1 MPRCSTSA
9 LSWWSTIRRSTAT
22 SLTGRRLAS
31 RGFWLVRLLLALY
44 VFVGSLQLMKT
55 GAASLS
61 ILQDDGFL
69 VENAGTTLG
78 LGWLGA
84 LLVLSGSPVAATS
97 LTLVAGGEQAA
108 EGARHFTELQGFTML
123 TGSRLGAAFVVLVT
137 AAIFALRAPD
147 GERKAPVTCAMFALF
162 ATAMIYVPAA
172 FLGAALLQWDS
183 FAAIE
188 LRPPGA
194 FVDFVD
200 VAYGGVVDRIE
211 DWPSALVFFLG
222 LGCLLLAF
230 KLVDTVLPT
239 LDLHSSR
246 ADWLTRKWPMFL
258 IGCAV
263 ALVTMSVSVALAVLV
278 PLVAKRYV
286 KVDHVLPYILG
297 ANITTLGD
305 TLLAAFAVDSPSAV
319 RIVLAQ
325 VLATTALSLVVLA
338 FFYMKALKAMWHL
351 QVLGAKS
358 ARRLVTFTA
367 VLFLIPI
374 TIIGVSAAV
383 G

>member
-1 MPRCSTSA
+1 
-9 LSWWSTIRRSTAT
+9 
-22 SLTGRRLAS
+22 
-31 RGFWLVRLLLALY
+31 
-44 VFVGSLQLMKT
+44 MKT

-61 ILQDDGFL
+61 ILQDDGLL
-69 VENAGTTLG
+69 VENAGATLG

-84 LLVLSGSPVAATS
+84 LLVLSGSPIAATA

-108 EGARHFTELQGFTML
+108 DGAQRFTELQGFTML

-137 AAIFALRAPD
+137 AAIFAVRAPD
-147 GERKAPVTCAMFALF
+147 GERKAPVTCAMFCLF
-162 ATAMIYVPAA
+162 ATAMIYVPGA
-172 FLGAALLQWDS
+172 FLGAALLEWDT
-183 FAAIE
+183 FAALE
-188 LRPPGA
+188 LRPPAA
-194 FVDFVD
+194 FVDVVD
-200 VAYGGVVDRIE
+200 LAYGDVIGWVEDR
-211 DWPSALVFFLG
+211 PAALVFFLG

-230 KLVDTVLPT
+230 KLVDTVLPSLDEGT
-239 LDLHSSR
+239 LSSR
-246 ADWLTRKWPMFL
+246 ASWLTRKWPMFFL
-258 IGCAV
+258 GCFV

-305 TLLAAFAVDSPSAV
+305 TLLAAFAVDSPAAV

-325 VLATTALSLVVLA
+325 VIVTTALSLIVLA
-338 FFYMKALKAMWHL
+338 FFYMRALKAMWQL

-358 ARRLVTFTA
+358 ARRLATFTA

-374 TIIGVSAAV
+374 TIIGVSGLV
-383 G
+383 S

>member
-1 MPRCSTSA
+1 MTS
-9 LSWWSTIRRSTAT
+9 RV
-22 SLTGRRLAS
+22 
-31 RGFWLVRLLLALY
+31 FWLVRLLLALY
-44 VFVGSLQLMKT
+44 VFVGALQLMKT

-84 LLVLSGSPVAATS
+84 LLVLSGSPIAATS

-108 EGARHFTELQGFTML
+108 EGAQRFTELQGFTML

-162 ATAMIYVPAA
+162 ATAMIYVPGA
-172 FLGAALLQWDS
+172 FLGAALLRWDTFGS
-183 FAAIE
+183 LE

-194 FVDFVD
+194 FVDVVD
-200 VAYGGVVDRIE
+200 FAYGGIVDRVE
-211 DWPSALVFFLG
+211 TWTPALVFFLG

-239 LDLHSSR
+239 LDEDTLSAR
-246 ADWLTRKWPMFL
+246 PDWLTRKWPMFL
-258 IGCAV
+258 LGCAV

-278 PLVAKRYV
+278 PLVAKRYI

-338 FFYMKALKAMWHL
+338 FFYMQALKAMWKL

-358 ARRLVTFTA
+358 ARRLVAFTA

-374 TIIGVSAAV
+374 TIIAGSALVA
-383 G
+383 

>member
-1 MPRCSTSA
+1 MLGRA
-9 LSWWSTIRRSTAT
+9 WW
-22 SLTGRRLAS
+22 LA
-31 RGFWLVRLLLALY
+31 RLLLALY
-44 VFVGSLQLMKT
+44 VFVGALQLMKT

-61 ILQDDGFL
+61 ILQNDGFL

-84 LLVLSGSPVAATS
+84 LVVLSGSPVAATS

-108 EGARHFTELQGFTML
+108 AGADRFTELQGFTML

-172 FLGAALLQWDS
+172 FLGAALLRWDT
-183 FAAIE
+183 FAALE
-188 LRPPGA
+188 LRPPRT
-194 FVDFVD
+194 FVD
-200 VAYGGVVDRIE
+200 VVDFAYGGVIDRVDG
-211 DWPSALVFFLG
+211 WSPALVFLLG

-230 KLVDTVLPT
+230 KLIDTVLPT
-239 LDLHSSR
+239 LDEATLASR
-246 ADWLTRKWPMFL
+246 PDWLTRKWPMFL
-258 IGCAV
+258 LGCAV
-263 ALVTMSVSVALAVLV
+263 ALVVMSVSVALAVLV
-278 PLVAKRYV
+278 PLVAKRYI

-325 VLATTALSLVVLA
+325 VLVTTLLSLLVLA
-338 FFYMKALKAMWHL
+338 FFYMRALKAMWQL

-358 ARRLVTFTA
+358 PRRLAVFTA
-367 VLFLIPI
+367 ALFLIP
-374 TIIGVSAAV
+374 TSIIGVSALV

>member
-1 MPRCSTSA
+1 
-9 LSWWSTIRRSTAT
+9 
-22 SLTGRRLAS
+22 
-31 RGFWLVRLLLALY
+31 
-44 VFVGSLQLMKT
+44 MKT

-61 ILQDDGFL
+61 ILQEDGFL
-69 VENAGTTLG
+69 VKNAGTTLG

-84 LLVLSGSPVAATS
+84 LLVLSGSPIAATS
-97 LTLVAGGEQAA
+97 LALVAGGEQAA
-108 EGARHFTELQGFTML
+108 AGAERFTELQGFTML

-137 AAIFALRAPD
+137 AVVFALRAPD

-172 FLGAALLQWDS
+172 FLGAALLRWDS
-183 FAAIE
+183 FGALE
-188 LRPPGA
+188 LRPPAA
-194 FVDFVD
+194 FLDI
-200 VAYGGVVDRIE
+200 VDRAE
-211 DWPSALVFFLG
+211 TWSPALVFFLG

-239 LDLHSSR
+239 LDLDSSR
-246 ADWLTRKWPMFL
+246 PDWLTRKWPMFL
-258 IGCAV
+258 LGCAV
-263 ALVTMSVSVALAVLV
+263 ALVMMSVSVALSVLV

-305 TLLAAFAVDSPSAV
+305 TMLAAFALDSPSAV
-319 RIVLAQ
+319 RIVLAE
-325 VLATTALSLVVLA
+325 VIATSILSLIVLA
-338 FFYMKALKAMWHL
+338 FFYMQALKAMWHL
-351 QVLGAKS
+351 QALGAKTP
-358 ARRLVTFTA
+358 RRLAVFTA
-367 VLFLIPI
+367 ALFLIPI

>member
-1 MPRCSTSA
+1 
-9 LSWWSTIRRSTAT
+9 
-22 SLTGRRLAS
+22 
-31 RGFWLVRLLLALY
+31 
-44 VFVGSLQLMKT
+44 MKT

-69 VENAGTTLG
+69 VENAGATLG

-84 LLVLSGSPVAATS
+84 LLVLSGSPIAATA
-97 LTLVAGGEQAA
+97 LTLVAGGEQAPVGA
-108 EGARHFTELQGFTML
+108 EHFTELQGFTML

-137 AAIFALRAPD
+137 AVVFALRAPD

-172 FLGAALLQWDS
+172 FLGAGLLQWDS

-188 LRPPGA
+188 LRPPSA

-200 VAYGGVVDRIE
+200 LAYGGVIDRVD
-211 DWPSALVFFLG
+211 DWSPALVFFLG

-239 LDLHSSR
+239 LELDSSR
-246 ADWLTRKWPMFL
+246 PEWLTRKWPMFL
-258 IGCAV
+258 LGCAV
-263 ALVTMSVSVALAVLV
+263 ALVMMSVSVALAVLV

-325 VLATTALSLVVLA
+325 VLATTLLSLIVLA
-338 FFYMKALKAMWHL
+338 FFYMQALKAMWHL
-351 QVLGAKS
+351 QAVGAKTP
-358 ARRLVTFTA
+358 RRLAVFTA
-367 VLFLIPI
+367 TLFLIPI
-374 TIIGVSAAV
+374 TIIAVS
-383 G
+383 GLFN